1 MHGHIL
7 YAIISAV
14 ENASCANGDVR
25 LVNGSGPHS
34 GRVEVCFNGRWG
46 TVCDDSWDIN
56 DAAVVCRQLNY
67 STEGVLTHIYIQRGK
82 GRVGGG
88 GGEDLLYNCY

>member
-1 MHGHIL
+1 M
-7 YAIISAV
+7 
-14 ENASCANGDVR
+14 
-25 LVNGSGPHS
+25 NGSGPHS

-67 STEGVLTHIYIQRGK
+67 STEGVLTHIYTYRGEEGELA
-82 GRVGGG
+82 GRGGG
-88 GGEDLLYNCY
+88 GGGLLYLLLMNGFFQGRLH